1 MLTLNCKKMSKST
14 DNNVY
19 PHEIFSGENSIF
31 SRSFSPSVVRFFMMQ
46 AHYTSILDLSQ
57 DALEAAEKGYQRLM
71 EAIHAVSALKGNA
84 NKSNFDLGAWV
95 DRCYAAMND
104 DFNTPV
110 LIAQLF
116 EAVKQVNLLK
126 EGPTYLTD
134 TDVQLLSYTLKTF
147 TFEVLGLRDESKID
161 ADHFEKLS
169 GVIELLIDQRNKA
182 RDRRDFSTSDQIRDQ
197 LLGLGIQ
204 LKDSKDGT
212 TFSIS

>member
-1 MLTLNCKKMSKST
+1 
-14 DNNVY
+14 
-19 PHEIFSGENSIF
+19 
-31 SRSFSPSVVRFFMMQ
+31 MQ

-71 EAIHAVSALKGNA
+71 ESIHAVSALKGNG
-84 NKSNFDLGAWV
+84 NTSNFDLGAWV

-126 EGPTYLTD
+126 EGQTNLTD
-134 TDVQLLSYTLKTF
+134 TDVQLLSQTLKTF

-161 ADHFEKLS
+161 TSHFEKLS
-169 GVIELLIDQRNKA
+169 SVIELLIEQRNKA
-182 RDRRDFSTSDQIRDQ
+182 RERRDFSTSDQIRDQ
-197 LLGLGIQ
+197 LLDLGIQ